1 MQLPVNKARLIF
13 LLLFIPGFGF
23 SSAMANIDTSI
34 NRNETPVFYQQSFD
48 AIEKEINTD
57 GSFKNAVFFC
67 ENAFYQNRL
76 SRNQFESD
84 LQVLKE
90 LATAYSN
97 SVFLK
102 AKHQPDSINNILN
115 LSLFHSICDTVNC
128 LFDSVAYAH
137 LPFLYNFADPLAT
150 KDWSNM
156 FTTKLL
162 AVHKGNCHSLTYLY
176 KILADE
182 IGAKCWLSLA
192 PNHIYIRNYSD
203 RTGWYNTE
211 LTSASFPTDAWLMMT
226 GYITPQAIK
235 SGMYMDTLS
244 NQQSIALCAL
254 DLAKEYEIQTK
265 NYYDGFIIKC
275 CDLVLKYHPINPMA
289 LLLKAETIKKVY
301 FNQVREKNVLSQTT
315 YLEMTT
321 LYTTL
326 AKLGYRE
333 MPSQVYQEWIKA
345 RR

>member
-1 MQLPVNKARLIF
+1 MQLTVNKTRLIF
-13 LLLFIPGFGF
+13 LLIFIRAFGF
-23 SSAMANIDTSI
+23 SVVMANIDTSI
-34 NRNETPVFYQQSFD
+34 NRNETQLFYQQSFD
-48 AIEKEINTD
+48 SIAKEISTD
-57 GSFKNAVFFC
+57 GSFKKAIFFS
-67 ENAFYQNRL
+67 ENAFYQHKL
-76 SRNQFESD
+76 SKNKFEAD
-84 LQVLKE
+84 LNILKE
-90 LATAYSN
+90 LVTAYSN
-97 SVFLK
+97 SVYLK
-102 AKHQPDSINNILN
+102 GKHQPDSINNLLN
-115 LSLFHSICDTVNC
+115 LSLFHSMCDTVNC

-137 LPFLYNFADPLAT
+137 LPFQYNFSDPLAT

-162 AVHKGNCHSLTYLY
+162 AVRQGNCHSLTYLY

-203 RTGWYNTE
+203 KTGWYNTE

-226 GYITPQAIK
+226 GYISTQAIR
-235 SGMYMDTLS
+235 SGLYMDTLS

-254 DLAKEYEIQTK
+254 DLAKEYEFQTR

-275 CDLVLKYHPINPMA
+275 CDLVLKYHSVNAMA
-289 LLLKAETIKKVY
+289 LLLKAETLKKVY
-301 FNQVREKNVLSQTT
+301 FNQAREKNVASQTT

-345 RR
+345 KR